1 MAEPTPFARA
11 CLALDLLAI
20 EPRLGGVTLRDR
32 AGPVRDAVLTRLDR
46 IPLPCRRLHPSIADD
61 ALFGGLDLAA
71 TLDSGHLVRSDGL
84 LQHPAL
90 LLLSMAERMEPRLAA
105 RIGGAL
111 DDGLGHIAVALDEGA
126 EQTETAPP
134 PLTERLAFHIDL
146 EGVAQADIAFGPA
159 PDLDAARSLLPKV
172 EYKAEVL
179 TCFAALSLQFGIDSP
194 RAPYFALLAARALAA
209 LDQRQAVSDDDAAR
223 AVQLT
228 LAHRATQWPEPT
240 PEEQPE
246 QDDRTDTDTETP
258 EADTE
263 TDQQELPQELLL
275 EAVRAMLPDDLL
287 DRIAAQKARGARGSG
302 SGGKRKGNRR
312 GRPLPS
318 RPGRIGDGARVDLVA
333 TLRCAAPWQTI
344 RRKGSPQGTGL
355 QIRPSD
361 IRVKRYEDRSDRLL
375 IFTVDASG
383 SAALARLAEAKGAVE
398 LLLSQAYARR
408 DHVALIAFRGTE
420 AEVLLPPTRSLVQT
434 KRRLAA
440 LPGGGG
446 TPLAAGL
453 QSALYEA
460 EQARNRGLSPT
471 VVLLTDGRANV
482 PLDGQSGRARARDDA
497 ERMARTLASSGIDS
511 LVIDTGARPEQA
523 LQRLSE
529 TLRAPYL
536 ALPRANAERLSAS
549 VSSALGD

>member
-32 AGPVRDAVLTRLDR
+32 AGPVRDALLTRLDR
-46 IPLPCRRLHPSIADD
+46 IPLPRRRLHPSIADD

-71 TLDSGHLVRSDGL
+71 TLDSGHLVQSAGIL
-84 LQHPAL
+84 HHPAL

-111 DDGLGHIAVALDEGA
+111 DDGLGHVAVALDEGA

-134 PLTERLAFHIDL
+134 ALTERFAFHIDL
-146 EGVAQADIAFGPA
+146 EGVAHADMAFGPA
-159 PDLDAARSLLPKV
+159 PDLDTARSLLPKV
-172 EYKAEVL
+172 EYKTELL
-179 TCFAALSLQFGIDSP
+179 TYFATLSLQFGIHSP

-209 LDQRQAVSDDDAAR
+209 LDQRTTVSDDDAAR

-228 LAHRATQWPEPT
+228 LAHRATQWPDPT

-246 QDDRTDTDTETP
+246 QDDRTETDAP
-258 EADTE
+258 ESEGE
-263 TDQQELPQELLL
+263 TDQQDLPQELLL

-287 DRIAAQKARGARGSG
+287 DRVAAQKARGARGSG
-302 SGGKRKGNRR
+302 SGSKRKGNRR

-318 RPGRIGDGARVDLVA
+318 RAGRIGDGARVDIVA

-460 EQARNRGLSPT
+460 EQARHRGLSPT

-497 ERMARTLASSGIDS
+497 ERMARILASSGIDS

-523 LQRLSE
+523 LQRLSD
-529 TLRAPYL
+529 TLNAPYL